1 MFTYLLNYRHSI
13 NGCDNQQSL
22 WFKASSDDEAKVIA
36 EDFIESEYEVDEG
49 CFTIESL
56 IAPNGEEIL

>member
-1 MFTYLLNYRHSI
+1 MSTYLLNYRHSV
-13 NGCDNQQSL
+13 NGCDSRLSL

-49 CFTIESL
+49 CFAIESL